1 MTDPRALM
9 GGMTRRLIWA
19 LQSQRGHRLPFVA
32 VSFGTGVGVYFTL
45 PVEPGMVTLGVIAL
59 GSLVAFALGYHLRES
74 VGGVAV
80 VLGVASLGLLV
91 AALRTHSVAAPVLTF
106 RYYGAIEGRIV
117 KIDRSASDK
126 VRLTMDRV
134 RLANMSPDR
143 TPKYVRVSLHGVQPY
158 LTPAPGQRVMMT
170 GHLSPPNG
178 PTEPGGFDFQR
189 HAWFQSMGG
198 VGYTRTPALLA
209 APDPGELW
217 LQTLRAR
224 IAAGLAERI
233 GGQAGGVAAAVA
245 VGDRAGIDAPT
256 MEDLRASNLAHLL
269 AISGLHM
276 GLLAGFVFMSVR
288 GGLALISPLA
298 LRYPIKKWAALV
310 ALPAAAFYLALS
322 GGSVATQRAFI
333 QVAVMLAAILC
344 DRRALTLRS
353 VAIAALI
360 VLAWRPEALLGPGFQ
375 MSFAA
380 TTAMVVI
387 FSAMRRHQP
396 RLPMGVA
403 QVVAVLMSSIIAG
416 AATAPISAAHF
427 NQIGQYG
434 VLANLLSVPMMGT
447 IVMPLMV
454 VAAVLSPFGLEGL
467 ALWGMALGLDWILWV
482 SAFVAGLEGAL
493 RLIPA
498 PSNVVLPL
506 LCLGCLWCIAWQ
518 GRARWIGVL
527 PAVAA
532 FALWSVTPRPM
543 VLISASGNLVGVQ
556 TAQGRALSKPRGDGF
571 VAENWL
577 AADGLPKDQER
588 AAARWSSE
596 AETNHGLTHL
606 YGRGAQ
612 ERVVAACR
620 NHRAVVANKEFDA
633 PEGCLLL
640 SPKVLRTTGA
650 IAVTQEGRV
659 ITSRQAQGNRPWVPR
674 AGQAPDLAPL
684 QYVRMSP
691 TSRP

>member
-1 MTDPRALM
+1 MTDPTALM
-9 GGMTRRLIWA
+9 GVMRTRLIWA

-32 VSFGTGVGVYFTL
+32 VAFGVGVGAYFSL
-45 PVEPGMVTLGVIAL
+45 PFEPNVRVLGAIAL
-59 GSLVAFALGYHLRES
+59 AALAAFAVGYWLRETF
-74 VGGVAV
+74 GGVAV
-80 VLGVASLGLLV
+80 VLGVACLGLLI

-126 VRLTMDRV
+126 MRLTLDRV

-143 TPKYVRVSLHGVQPY
+143 TPKYVRVSLHGAQPY
-158 LTPAPGQRVMMT
+158 LAPAPGQRVMMT

-217 LQTLRAR
+217 LQSLRAR
-224 IAAGLAERI
+224 IAAGLADRI

-288 GGLALISPLA
+288 GGLAMISPLA

-387 FSAMRRHQP
+387 FSGMRGHTP

-403 QVVAVLMSSIIAG
+403 QVSAVLMSSIIAG

-454 VAAVLSPFGLEGL
+454 VAAVLSPFGLEGV

-482 SAFVAGLEGAL
+482 SAFVAGLDGAL

-518 GRARWIGVL
+518 GRARWIGVV
-527 PAVAA
+527 PAIAA
-532 FALWSVTPRPM
+532 FALWSSTPRPL

-556 TAQGRALSKPRGDGF
+556 TSQGRALSKPRGDGF
-571 VAENWL
+571 VAQNWL
-577 AADGLPKDQER
+577 AADGLPKDQEQ
-588 AAARWSSE
+588 AAARWSMD
-596 AETNHGLTHL
+596 AETDHGLVHL

-612 ERVVAACR
+612 DRVAQACR
-620 NHRAVVANKEFDA
+620 RSHAVVANKDYDA
-633 PEGCLLL
+633 PEGCLFL
-640 SPKVLRTTGA
+640 SPTVLRSTGA
-650 IAVTQEGRV
+650 IAVTQDGRV
-659 ITSRQAQGNRPWVPR
+659 ITSRQTQGNRPWVPR